1 VELKKNLNL
10 IDGNAEVDLLR
21 QLFLGE
27 RRRRE
32 HVVLEFDAVGA
43 KADAIRT
50 LEVEEIRK
58 SGESL
63 QRRKVQV
70 GEIGFEPIGGTTST
84 AGKKFSLSFKSW
96 HNINLMV

>member
-50 LEVEEIRK
+50 LEIEEIQK
-58 SGESL
+58 LAQHELDGPKWIMP
-63 QRRKVQV
+63 QN
-70 GEIGFEPIGGTTST
+70 G
-84 AGKKFSLSFKSW
+84 
-96 HNINLMV
+96 